1 MRLYSRITVGV
12 AALAVGTAAPATAQD
27 GFLFEEP
34 RVTVTVR
41 GGHHVAAASS
51 DIYDFFTDEL
61 TLSRGDFS
69 GFALAADLGIRL
81 SSHADIVVGIG
92 RTATTQG
99 SEFRDWVGEDD
110 LPIEQ
115 TTSLERVPITA
126 TLKVYPLARG
136 RSIGSNAWVPARLTP
151 FVGAGAGAMHYE
163 LSHGGEFV
171 DFETFEIFPDHFGS
185 AGWTQSMHVLAG
197 ADYWLSTRFGLT
209 GEGRYTW
216 AAAPLQA
223 DFRRFDDIDLRGFQA
238 TAGISIRF

>member
-1 MRLYSRITVGV
+1 MRLFSRITVAIAAV
-12 AALAVGTAAPATAQD
+12 AAGTAAPAAAQD

-34 RVTVTVR
+34 RVTVTLR
-41 GGHHVAAASS
+41 GGHHVASAKS

-69 GFALAADLGIRL
+69 GFALAGDIGIRL
-81 SSHADIVVGIG
+81 SSHADVVLGFG

-99 SEFRDWVGEDD
+99 SEFRDWVDEDD

-151 FVGAGAGAMHYE
+151 FVGAGAGALHYE
-163 LSHGGEFV
+163 LTHGGEFV
-171 DFETFEIFPDHFGS
+171 DFETFEIFPDHFAS
-185 AGWTQSMHVLAG
+185 SGWTRSMHLLAG
-197 ADYWLSTRFGLT
+197 ADYWLNTRFGLT

-216 AAAPLQA
+216 ATAPLQA